1 MSEEKIKKESVK
13 SLDKKESDKIKI
25 PKVAKSVSKEFNLDS
40 YQVLKYPL
48 STEKSLR
55 LMESENKLIFVV
67 EKKSTKKE
75 IKKAIEEIFKAKV
88 LKVNTMITRQG
99 KKKAYVQFSMETP
112 AIDIAT
118 NMGLM

>member
-1 MSEEKIKKESVK
+1 MVI
-13 SLDKKESDKIKI
+13 
-25 PKVAKSVSKEFNLDS
+25 
-40 YQVLKYPL
+40 KYPL

-67 EKKSTKKE
+67 ERDAD
-75 IKKAIEEIFKAKV
+75 KKAIKRAIEDMFKV
-88 LKVNTMITRQG
+88 QVIKVNTLIDTKGR
-99 KKKAYVQFSMETP
+99 KRAYVQFSQETP